1 MTKRRSSPNAAEAT
15 RKALAGGGLM
25 KNAEAPG
32 AGVAGFIPGPLT
44 GGQGSM
50 GGQPH
55 WDVG

>member
-32 AGVAGFIPGPLT
+32 AGAAGFIPGPLT
-44 GGQGSM
+44 GGRDRWAGS
-50 GGQPH
+50 GIGT
-55 WDVG
+55 